1 MEREPCRGTKMKVKI
16 LKREPQELKI
26 EIEGEGHSFCNA
38 LQKVLLED
46 KTVEM
51 AGYDLP
57 HPLISN
63 PIIYVRTRG
72 RRKPE
77 TALREAAQ
85 KLQQR
90 NNKFRDVFKR
100 ALEAWQKGQGQ
111 IKS

>member
-1 MEREPCRGTKMKVKI
+1 MKMKVKI
-16 LKREPQELKI
+16 LKREQQELKI

-51 AGYDLP
+51 AGYDIP

-63 PIIYVRTRG
+63 PIVYVRTREQ
-72 RRKPE
+72 RKPE
-77 TALREAAQ
+77 AALREGAQ

-90 NNKFRDVFKR
+90 NNEFREAFKK

-111 IKS
+111 TKS

>member
-1 MEREPCRGTKMKVKI
+1 MGREPYRGMEMKVKI

-26 EIEGEGHSFCNA
+26 EIEGESHSFCSA

-63 PIIYVRTRG
+63 PIVYVRTREQ
-72 RRKPE
+72 RKPE
-77 TALREAAQ
+77 AALREAAQ

-90 NNKFRDVFKR
+90 NNEFREVFKR
-100 ALEAWQKGQGQ
+100 ALEAWQRGQGQ
-111 IKS
+111 TRS